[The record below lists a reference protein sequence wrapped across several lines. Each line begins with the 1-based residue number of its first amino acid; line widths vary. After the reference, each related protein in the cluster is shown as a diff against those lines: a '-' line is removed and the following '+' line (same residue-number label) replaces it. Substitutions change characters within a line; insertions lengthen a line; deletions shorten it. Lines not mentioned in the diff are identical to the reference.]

1 MIIIDNCINLNFVSI
16 TLFMVHAEV
25 MRRLNLCIAMCQ
37 CLEVLF
43 FFKDAIIMRNPH
55 LHASM
60 MTKKK
65 SALKNILCA

>member
-1 MIIIDNCINLNFVSI
+1 
-16 TLFMVHAEV
+16 MVHAEV